1 MPMSRLCGGTLT
13 SDFSSTRISPLLGV
27 SKPASIDR
35 VVDLPEPLEPRKVRN
50 SPSWMS
56 RLMLSTAAKSP

>member
-1 MPMSRLCGGTLT
+1 MPMSRWCGGTL
-13 SDFSSTRISPLLGV
+13 SSERPATLMAPELGV

-56 RLMLSTAAKSP
+56 SERSSTAVKSP

>member
-1 MPMSRLCGGTLT
+1 MCGGTLT
-13 SDFSSTRISPLLGV
+13 SDWPLTRISPELGV

-35 VVDLPEPLEPRKVRN
+35 VVLLPEPLEPRKVKN

-56 RLMLSTAAKSP
+56 SEILSTAAKSP